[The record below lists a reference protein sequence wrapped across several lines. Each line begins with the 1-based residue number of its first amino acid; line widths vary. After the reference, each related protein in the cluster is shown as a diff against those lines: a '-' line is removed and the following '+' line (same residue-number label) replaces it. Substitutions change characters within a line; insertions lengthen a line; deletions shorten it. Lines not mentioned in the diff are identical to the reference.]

1 MLNELY
7 LLRNGIAEINMEAL
21 ERIHRSLS
29 EPGKSDLLRVM
40 LEPGKTDGNISELEF
55 LEEGKHKNYWTQGEG
70 NKNQFPAVK
79 LPFPLR
85 PSGVAEFGLWKKDN
99 KTPSTEKLLA
109 YLGELRQ
116 RHPINLFKQQHWP
129 NYRKKLQERA
139 VDYQNLENDS
149 AIVASLLNLFLGIEK
164 DGLTLLNE
172 LDKKLWEECQRN
184 ANKEMLRMTA
194 LILFAGGG
202 ELTPESLMRDGK
214 RPTLL
219 LDLKNKNTRSAANKC
234 WKSAISSLYVGAKN
248 TGNGTCAISGKENVR
263 LVDRIFQAPK
273 CEHLGK
279 VILFSR
285 KKGVQ
290 TYKRYRK
297 LEAYSM
303 AVSVELDDELASAL
317 LYLNN
322 KEKGTTWDVL
332 PSETGKGDLLLAF
345 CRTLPDIKP
354 IKLLTHDD
362 SVDDFDEDA
371 YEFESRQICES
382 FQGRDIDLTEEPRV
396 DFLVLRKISDGV
408 QKAIFSSSLPLQ
420 KLGHASENW
429 TEAGKNAPPIRL
441 MFFKKGDKTPRFSS
455 HASISPK
462 QFAFLFKK
470 HYTCEIDDKQPTVP
484 GLPFAEVMT
493 LFVNE
498 QCDFDL
504 ANRLL
509 NKLLKQF
516 SNLLEQASLDKT
528 NSGKHHRDARYAI
541 SAISILLYKLNRN
554 KEVYM
559 NELAYKLGQFCSVL
573 DEIHTG
579 YCSSERK
586 GQMPNRL
593 VGNQAYAAAVINPI
607 KALEITA
614 QRFAVYQAWA
624 RRNSQKADSEFS
636 ENNEKIK
643 NAKYAYFWFRD
654 NCADLHDL
662 IPEKLPVAT
671 PASKAELLLG
681 YLAGRPIVKRI
692 TT

>member
-1 MLNELY
+1 MLNEIY
-7 LLRNGIAEINMEAL
+7 LLRNGIAEINTGAL

-29 EPGKSDLLRVM
+29 EPGKSDVLRVI
-40 LEPGKTDGNISELEF
+40 LEQNKTDGSISELEF
-55 LEEGKHKNYWTQGEG
+55 LEGEKNKIYWTQGDG

-109 YLGELRQ
+109 YLSELRQ
-116 RHPINLFKQQHWP
+116 CHPINLSKQQHWP

-149 AIVASLLNLFLGIEK
+149 AIVASLLNLFLGIER

-184 ANKEMLRMTA
+184 TNKEMLRMTA
-194 LILFAGGG
+194 LILFAGGE
-202 ELTPESLMRDGK
+202 ELTPKGLMRDGK

-234 WKSAISSLYVGAKN
+234 WKSAISSLYVGANN

-273 CEHLGK
+273 CEHLGPVK
-279 VILFSR
+279 LFSR

-297 LEAYSM
+297 LEADSM
-303 AVSVELDDELASAL
+303 AVSVELVDELASAL
-317 LYLNN
+317 RYLNH
-322 KEKGTTWDVL
+322 KERGTTWDVL

-345 CRTLPDIKP
+345 CRALPDIEP
-354 IKLLTHDD
+354 IRLLTYDD
-362 SVDDFDEDA
+362 SVDEFGEDD

-382 FQGRDIDLTEEPRV
+382 FQGRDIDLTEESRV

-420 KLGHASENW
+420 KLGYASENW
-429 TEAGKNAPPIRL
+429 TEAGKNAPSIPL

-455 HASISPK
+455 RASISPK

-470 HYTCEIDDKQPTVP
+470 HYTCEIDGKQPTVP

-493 LFVNE
+493 LFVSE
-498 QCDFDL
+498 QCDLDL
-504 ANRLL
+504 ANHLL

-528 NSGKHHRDARYAI
+528 NPRKHHRDSRYAI

-586 GQMPNRL
+586 GQMPIRL

-607 KALEITA
+607 KSLEITA

-624 RRNSQKADSEFS
+624 RRNSQKADSEFGK
-636 ENNEKIK
+636 NDEKIK

-654 NCADLHDL
+654 NCDDLHNL
-662 IPEKLPVAT
+662 IPEKLSVAT
-671 PASKAELLLG
+671 PVSKAELLLG